1 MNMWSK
7 KIIYDITPFSLLDFP
22 NKISCILWFVGC
34 NMRCSYCYNPE
45 IVFGKGSI
53 SLSEALEFVQ
63 TRTGLIEG
71 AVMSG
76 GECTLHQET
85 IPLAIALK
93 EKGMAIKID
102 TNGSHPLHIKKMLD
116 LGLIDFISLDFKA
129 THDKFQS
136 ITGSNYF
143 ERFKKSLQLL
153 NASSVPYEIR
163 TTYHSELLDM
173 EDLQEMLTF
182 AISEGYQGTYY
193 IQNFVDKHATVGDI
207 KSPHNRLIK
216 SDLKNDNIEIRN

>member
-102 TNGSHPLHIKKMLD
+102 TNGSHPLHIKKMLEI
-116 LGLIDFISLDFKA
+116 GRASCR
-129 THDKFQS
+129 
-136 ITGSNYF
+136 
-143 ERFKKSLQLL
+143 ER
-153 NASSVPYEIR
+153 V
-163 TTYHSELLDM
+163 
-173 EDLQEMLTF
+173 
-182 AISEGYQGTYY
+182 
-193 IQNFVDKHATVGDI
+193 
-207 KSPHNRLIK
+207 
-216 SDLKNDNIEIRN
+216 